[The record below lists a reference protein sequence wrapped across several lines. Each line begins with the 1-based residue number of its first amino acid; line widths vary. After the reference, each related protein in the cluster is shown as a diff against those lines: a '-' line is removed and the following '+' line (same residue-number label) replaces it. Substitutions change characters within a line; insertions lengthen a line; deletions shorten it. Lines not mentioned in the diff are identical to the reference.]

1 MKAHKVTSP
10 VLQAE
15 EQMVQQLQV
24 MTEEQHQV
32 AVLVPHRAAA
42 YEQTTLQASL
52 IIIPSATL
60 RSIMTW

>member
-1 MKAHKVTSP
+1 
-10 VLQAE
+10 
-15 EQMVQQLQV
+15 MVQQLQV